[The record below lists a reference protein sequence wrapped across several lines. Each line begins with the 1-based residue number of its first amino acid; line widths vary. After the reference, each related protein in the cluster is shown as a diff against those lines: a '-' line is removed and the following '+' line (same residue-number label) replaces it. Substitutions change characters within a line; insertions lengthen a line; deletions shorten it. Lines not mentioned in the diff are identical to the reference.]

1 MKYKIEFFVGLFIL
15 ISFISFFL
23 IVIKITDINALY
35 QKEKTYKVN
44 AIFKNVGNL
53 KKKSKVTICGVK
65 IGFVNSIRLKKN
77 SSNEYY
83 SEVEMYINSNI
94 NEIPID
100 SSINILMSNL
110 LGDSYI
116 QIELGNDTN
125 YLVDGDIVAFTT
137 QALIIE
143 ELISKFAISK

>member
-65 IGFVNSIRLKKN
+65 IGFVNSIQLKKN